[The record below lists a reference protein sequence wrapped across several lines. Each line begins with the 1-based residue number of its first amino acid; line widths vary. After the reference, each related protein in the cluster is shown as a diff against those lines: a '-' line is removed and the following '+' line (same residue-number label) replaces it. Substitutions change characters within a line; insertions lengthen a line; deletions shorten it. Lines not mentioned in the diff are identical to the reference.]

1 VKENKDYIKK
11 SIALFIL
18 LFFPFMIIS
27 IGIGKELNVEFFG
40 CLFIEAFISIHM
52 SLFVLLPLA
61 RIRTDV
67 DYRRVFW
74 KYFNIR
80 MFILL
85 ICDFFVTPYVCA
97 LDFFAIFIG
106 GFIIVPISGFIHN
119 KGWFGTSNNTIT
131 SSTPSKSIITCS
143 KCGAEVITGNKFC
156 TNCGAPIDGNTV
168 TIIPSS
174 GVKKTVPYSSFAA
187 MYKKDEDIMVQEFIK
202 NELKKVGILNI
213 NDLMP
218 REALKRKNI
227 LTIIFSVLL
236 YVYVSL
242 FFFHFPI
249 LTYIIGAVIIFL
261 FYKYMN
267 KFNYMK
273 YMIKEVKSRP
283 SEKISNIVM
292 SVKGSLVED
301 NGKVFRKV
309 FYIVAVILALITFI
323 KPRILYE
330 KMDGGYGVRY
340 YAFGLTNFTSAT
352 IPEEHNGK
360 PVISL
365 RGNTFSNMFF
375 LKEVKLPDTITEIRG
390 QAFKNCIKLK
400 EVNIPKNL
408 EYLGGGAF
416 YGAINIREIEL
427 PDTLTFLGGEAFKD
441 ARNLTKVKLSNQ
453 LTEIRGNT
461 FENCIKLE
469 SIDIPDSVT
478 RIGGHAFYN
487 DRMLKKVKFGYDSQ
501 LKEIGSSA
509 FRLCDNLRS
518 ITLPN
523 GVIINDRAF
532 KESPTI
538 INYFDIAGSSNKIY
552 NHSKSLMLM
561 PNESDW
567 VYDDDYNKLYNLYL
581 LSSEYNS
588 YSKTGKYEIRIV
600 GNGIDETVVLY
611 STNKYVIVN
620 DYMEIE
626 YNSETY
632 TEGGVYITLYYNDEQ
647 LSV

>member
-1 VKENKDYIKK
+1 MEDN
-11 SIALFIL
+11 
-18 LFFPFMIIS
+18 
-27 IGIGKELNVEFFG
+27 KELLNVKTDDYEVENG
-40 CLFIEAFISIHM
+40 VLVWVRKDIEE
-52 SLFVLLPLA
+52 L
-61 RIRTDV
+61 
-67 DYRRVFW
+67 
-74 KYFNIR
+74 
-80 MFILL
+80 
-85 ICDFFVTPYVCA
+85 
-97 LDFFAIFIG
+97 
-106 GFIIVPISGFIHN
+106 IVP
-119 KGWFGTSNNTIT
+119 KGVIAIRKYAIYNTS
-131 SSTPSKSIITCS
+131 
-143 KCGAEVITGNKFC
+143 
-156 TNCGAPIDGNTV
+156 
-168 TIIPSS
+168 
-174 GVKKTVPYSSFAA
+174 
-187 MYKKDEDIMVQEFIK
+187 
-202 NELKKVGILNI
+202 LKKI
-213 NDLMP
+213 
-218 REALKRKNI
+218 
-227 LTIIFSVLL
+227 
-236 YVYVSL
+236 
-242 FFFHFPI
+242 
-249 LTYIIGAVIIFL
+249 
-261 FYKYMN
+261 
-267 KFNYMK
+267 
-273 YMIKEVKSRP
+273 
-283 SEKISNIVM
+283 
-292 SVKGSLVED
+292 
-301 NGKVFRKV
+301 
-309 FYIVAVILALITFI
+309 
-323 KPRILYE
+323 
-330 KMDGGYGVRY
+330 
-340 YAFGLTNFTSAT
+340 
-352 IPEEHNGK
+352 
-360 PVISL
+360 
-365 RGNTFSNMFF
+365 
-375 LKEVKLPDTITEIRG
+375 KLPDGLKKIEYEVFYSCSSLEEIILPEG
-390 QAFKNCIKLK
+390 LEVIGVSAFENCTRL
-400 EVNIPKNL
+400 
-408 EYLGGGAF
+408 
-416 YGAINIREIEL
+416 REIEL